1 MIFIFSNH
9 KTQDIIN
16 AIIVVFIENLALG
29 KPTWQQHPFRTD
41 SFSFSSEN
49 AVDGLYSDRLPFAN
63 QCTISENFLYTAEWG
78 VDLGSVASISHINIF
93 YRTDNL
99 PSMNIHMIFKRRRV
113 KFLNLRIF
121 FYQIHENCLNKTRG
135 YIVPQSL

>member
-1 MIFIFSNH
+1 M
-9 KTQDIIN
+9 
-16 AIIVVFIENLALG
+16 ALG
-29 KPTWQQHPFRTD
+29 KPTWQQHPFRTE

-63 QCTISENFLYTAEWG
+63 QCTISENFQYTAEWR

-99 PSMNIHMIFKRRRV
+99 PSMSIHMIFKKRRF
-113 KFLNLRIF
+113 KFRNIRKKITK
-121 FYQIHENCLNKTRG
+121 YMKNCLNKMRG
-135 YIVPQSL
+135 YIVPQSHTLSFY

>member
-1 MIFIFSNH
+1 M
-9 KTQDIIN
+9 
-16 AIIVVFIENLALG
+16 ALG

-99 PSMNIHMIFKRRRV
+99 PSMNIHMVFKKRRV
-113 KFLNLRIF
+113 KFRNLRKKNTK
-121 FYQIHENCLNKTRG
+121 YMKNSLNKMRG
-135 YIVPQSL
+135 YIVPQSRTLSFY

>member
-1 MIFIFSNH
+1 M
-9 KTQDIIN
+9 
-16 AIIVVFIENLALG
+16 ALG
-29 KPTWQQHPFRTD
+29 KPTWQQHPFRTE

-63 QCTISENFLYTAEWG
+63 QCTISENSQYTTEWR

-99 PSMNIHMIFKRRRV
+99 PSMSIHLIFKKRRV
-113 KFLNLRIF
+113 KFRNLRKKKPK
-121 FYQIHENCLNKTRG
+121 YMKNCLNKVRG
-135 YIVPQSL
+135 YIVPQSHTLSFY

>member
-1 MIFIFSNH
+1 M
-9 KTQDIIN
+9 
-16 AIIVVFIENLALG
+16 ALG
-29 KPTWQQHPFRTD
+29 KPTWQQHPFRTE

-63 QCTISENFLYTAEWG
+63 QCTISENSQYTTEWR

-99 PSMNIHMIFKRRRV
+99 PSMSIHLIFKKRRV
-113 KFLNLRIF
+113 KFRNLRKKNPKCMK
-121 FYQIHENCLNKTRG
+121 NCLNKIRG
-135 YIVPQSL
+135 YIVPQSHTLSFY